1 MRNNELSQNVSTATR
16 PLLRQIENLQ
26 ASHSSQ
32 IELLENAE
40 RNLIERLSKF
50 FSYFFLFK
58 AFIDCINKCLN
69 QRNHKPTVQI

>member
-50 FSYFFLFK
+50 FSYFFF
-58 AFIDCINKCLN
+58 
-69 QRNHKPTVQI
+69 V